1 MDDAQEIHNY
11 PFDSIIKF
19 KQPNRSFLYKIIKE
33 GTYPNKGN
41 NQCTIQCSINYNK
54 EGPVFQICFGKYF
67 EYEVFSTKTVTDA
80 ANLFHKKYIPEKGTK
95 TSGVY
100 LFGLH
105 LRVLNEARKSN

>member
-11 PFDSIIKF
+11 PFDSIINIYLSAK
-19 KQPNRSFLYKIIKE
+19 KYQIPDDY
-33 GTYPNKGN
+33 
-41 NQCTIQCSINYNK
+41 NQCTIRCSINYNK

-80 ANLFHKKYIPEKGTK
+80 ANLFHKKYTPEKGTK

-105 LRVLNEARKSN
+105 LRVLNETRTSK